1 MEALTERIRN
11 SSERY
16 GLVAR
21 VLHWSIGL
29 LIVLQ
34 LALGFWT
41 FEFMERDATRAAN
54 VGLHKALGVV
64 LLVLVLARIGWRMY
78 DAPPALPAA
87 MSAQERT
94 GARVGHI
101 LLYILMLAMPILG
114 ILTSDTG
121 GRPTDVFGLF
131 TVPLMLGEHED
142 LHELFEDL
150 HKFGAYALGLLIV
163 FHLGAALM
171 HRFIRRDG
179 VAERML

>member
-1 MEALTERIRN
+1 
-11 SSERY
+11 
-16 GLVAR
+16 
-21 VLHWSIGL
+21 
-29 LIVLQ
+29 
-34 LALGFWT
+34 
-41 FEFMERDATRAAN
+41 
-54 VGLHKALGVV
+54 
-64 LLVLVLARIGWRMY
+64 
-78 DAPPALPAA
+78 
-87 MSAQERT
+87 
-94 GARVGHI
+94 
-101 LLYILMLAMPILG
+101 MLAMPILG